1 MRLAAGEPASVAE
14 SAPART
20 PAAKCGDEARRLWT
34 GMISVAAAGLLVFAG
49 VMGAPAR
56 VLPGLV
62 PGVAGLLAIGVLA
75 LLPALARRLR
85 GEGKRARALRTTG
98 RIVTAT
104 RAELLRRP
112 SLGLAG
118 AIAYLWADIAMLW
131 VPALIGTAAYLRL
144 SRTLG
149 EPIALAAPANVNGAG

>member
-1 MRLAAGEPASVAE
+1 MRLAAAEPACAEE

-20 PAAKCGDEARRLWT
+20 PAVKGGDEARRLWT

-62 PGVAGLLAIGVLA
+62 PGVAGLLAIGVFA

-85 GEGKRARALRTTG
+85 
-98 RIVTAT
+98 
-104 RAELLRRP
+104 AE
-112 SLGLAG
+112 
-118 AIAYLWADIAMLW
+118 
-131 VPALIGTAAYLRL
+131 V
-144 SRTLG
+144 SR
-149 EPIALAAPANVNGAG
+149 